1 MHIARWSPLNKRA
14 LMELG
19 YVLLAL
25 PIAVLGFA
33 YACVTTLAGV
43 PLSLITIGLP
53 WLVTVLRGARGLG
66 SLHRGLVRL
75 LGVAVTT
82 PERVRRAP
90 GVLGWIRS
98 GLSDAVG
105 WRTLAYLFLKGPLGV
120 AEAAVVL
127 LTWGSGI
134 AHLCYPLWWRAVWP
148 STTDVGLS
156 IPTLNGELYFD
167 TWPRAF
173 LASAMG
179 AVLLL
184 AAPWVL
190 RGVLL
195 VDTALLRYLLGP
207 TASARRIQHLEETR
221 AHAVE
226 DSAQRL
232 RRIEQDLHDGAQV
245 RLVTLAMHL
254 GAAKDRLAVLP
265 TADPALSGF
274 ISGAHQNAKDAL
286 VELRSLVRGIHPPI
300 LDKGLDAALATLAAS
315 GSVPVRLRVA
325 LPERCSPAIET
336 IAYFCTAE
344 LLANVAK
351 HSQARQ
357 ADVTVTEDRGLLR
370 IVVRDDGAGGAR
382 IGAGGGLAGL
392 AERLGTVDGRLVIDS
407 PHGGPTVV
415 TAELPLHV

>member
-1 MHIARWSPLNKRA
+1 MHIARWSPLNQRA
-14 LMELG
+14 LRELG
-19 YVLLAL
+19 YVLVAL
-25 PIAVLGFA
+25 PIAVLGFVYA
-33 YACVTTLAGV
+33 YIATSVGV
-43 PLSLITIGLP
+43 LLSLTLIGLP
-53 WLVTVLRGARGLG
+53 WLVIVLRGARGLG

-120 AEAAVVL
+120 AEAVVVL

-134 AHLCYPLWWRAVWP
+134 AHLCYPLWWQALWP
-148 STTDVGLS
+148 SSLS
-156 IPTLNGELYFD
+156 IPTPNGDFHFD

-173 LASAMG
+173 LASALG

-190 RGVLL
+190 RALLL

-254 GAAKDRLAVLP
+254 SAAKDRLAVLP
-265 TADPALSGF
+265 TADPALSGL

-315 GSVPVRLRVA
+315 GSVPVRLRVT
-325 LPERCSPAIET
+325 LPERSSPAIES

-357 ADVTVTEDRGLLR
+357 AAVTVTEEDGLLR
-370 IVVRDDGAGGAR
+370 IVVRDDGAGGGR
-382 IGAGGGLAGL
+382 ILEGGGLAGL

-415 TAELPLHV
+415 TVELPLYV